1 MYKRQSHACA
11 TGAWPPR
18 GRNDRGAGGGGG
30 GAPPWPKANA
40 PARAPPPPLV
50 IDGALLRELLD
61 LPADAQREVL
71 TDAIDVEAS
80 DGEEE
85 GDEVLKERRSPR
97 ERGRMGTSHDA
108 VEGSRRSAPALPV
121 EAVLGVI
128 QRVLEP

>member
-1 MYKRQSHACA
+1 MPRS
-11 TGAWPPR
+11 R
-18 GRNDRGAGGGGG
+18 GRADDDAARAPPAPTPFDPLTADVRDAVGGG

-85 GDEVLKERRSPR
+85 E
-97 ERGRMGTSHDA
+97 DA
-108 VEGSRRSAPALPV
+108 GEGSRRSAPALPV

>member
-1 MYKRQSHACA
+1 
-11 TGAWPPR
+11 
-18 GRNDRGAGGGGG
+18 
-30 GAPPWPKANA
+30 
-40 PARAPPPPLV
+40 
-50 IDGALLRELLD
+50 LLRELLD

-85 GDEVLKERRSPR
+85 EEEESLRIGVHHANGVVWEAVS
-97 ERGRMGTSHDA
+97 DA